1 MSTATARD
9 RRLPLSV
16 SAVVVGAL
24 AATLAATPAG
34 AEEVPAAR
42 GDLRPAGGAASALRA
57 PSAAKP
63 TTHQVRQG
71 DTVYGIAK
79 KYGLRLA
86 DVLTWNGL
94 TARSVIHPGQT
105 LRLVPPAKAH
115 AAPAAATGT
124 GAVYVVAPGDTVY
137 AIAKRSGTT
146 VAAILSANGM
156 NASSIIYP
164 GQKLRLTPAPAAAP
178 ASSPAPAGT
187 AGAHVVRPGDTL
199 FGIAKKYGT
208 TVSALLAVNGLGA
221 SAIIYPGQTLDVRP
235 PRSGGQRF
243 ATLDAT
249 QTANARL
256 IIRIGKQLGV
266 SERGIAVALA
276 TAMVE
281 SGLRNLDHGDRD
293 SLGLF
298 QQRPSQGWGNPAQ
311 ILDADRSTRVFYGGR
326 QDPNGAKSR
335 GLLDIAGWQGM
346 SFSGAA
352 QAVQISDFPDRYG
365 QWEQQ
370 AHRWLAT
377 IR

>member
-9 RRLPLSV
+9 RRLPLSL

-42 GDLRPAGGAASALRA
+42 GDLRPAGGAASALRT

-79 KYGLRLA
+79 KYGLRPA
-86 DVLTWNGL
+86 DVLSWNGL

-115 AAPAAATGT
+115 AAPAAAT

-164 GQKLRLTPAPAAAP
+164 GQKLRLNAAPAAAP
-178 ASSPAPAGT
+178 ASSSAPAST
-187 AGAHVVRPGDTL
+187 AEAHTVRPGDTL
-199 FGIAKKYGT
+199 FAIAKKYGT

-243 ATLDAT
+243 TTLDAT

-266 SERGIAVALA
+266 SERGIAIALA

-298 QQRPSQGWGNPAQ
+298 QQRPSQGWGTAAQ
-311 ILDADRSTRVFYGGR
+311 IRDADRSIRVFYGGR